1 MDPNHT
7 LLLAYG
13 AYLVGTLSPGP
24 AVLAIMTTAMA
35 EGRRAGLALALGV
48 VTGSLAWGGVAA
60 LGLGALLETTAG
72 ALALLK
78 IAGGLYL
85 IWLAWRALRGAL
97 AEAPPPDAAAGPPA
111 SLSRHWA
118 RGLGIHLT
126 NPKAVFVWMA
136 IIAIGLPAGSTPGDV
151 ALVVGGCAVI
161 GVGVFLGYA
170 IVFSTGVSRRVYLRL
185 RRLIGALAAA
195 IFGGLGV
202 RLVLA
207 EP

>member
-60 LGLGALLETTAG
+60 LGLGALLETAAG

-97 AEAPPPDAAAGPPA
+97 AGAPPPGAAAGPPA